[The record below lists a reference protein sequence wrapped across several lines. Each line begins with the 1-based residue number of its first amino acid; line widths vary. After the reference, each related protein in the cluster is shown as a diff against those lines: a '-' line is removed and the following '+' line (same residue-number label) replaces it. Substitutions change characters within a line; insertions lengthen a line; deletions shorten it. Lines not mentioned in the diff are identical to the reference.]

1 MDGSLVWKN
10 QHHQSGTLMPLG
22 AVHPIIGSHQVAR
35 SAPDY
40 SLRESTHASAKQ
52 SIAIRTTSPHSV
64 QGAELVAVNITQI
77 GEIELPRRAFP
88 HTRWV
93 FAGSSAVCDADRMP
107 SVSLLSRTGGKAD
120 RAAIGRSR
128 RFAIDRLGY

>member
-1 MDGSLVWKN
+1 GGRPP
-10 QHHQSGTLMPLG
+10 HHCEPTGC
-22 AVHPIIGSHQVAR
+22 AKRAR
-35 SAPDY
+35 LQPPRINPC
-40 SLRESTHASAKQ
+40 LRKQ

-64 QGAELVAVNITQI
+64 QGAELVAVDITQI